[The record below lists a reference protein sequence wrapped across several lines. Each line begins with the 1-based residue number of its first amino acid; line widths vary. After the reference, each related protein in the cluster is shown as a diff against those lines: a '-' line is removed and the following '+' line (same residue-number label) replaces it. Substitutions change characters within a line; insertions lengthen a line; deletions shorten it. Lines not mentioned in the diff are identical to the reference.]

1 MRTLVSC
8 LLVLLPVLLQAQVIA
23 IRAGTIVDP
32 RNGTTASGQ
41 TILIEG
47 KRIKSI
53 GANLAIPQGAQIID
67 LSREWLAPGLID
79 AHTHLTLTETATAGP
94 FESFYLDQS
103 TTFRAMRGLHNAQA
117 VLRGGFTTVR
127 DVGNSAEYA
136 MSDVRRA
143 IDKGWF
149 VGPTIVDS
157 GKIIAPFG
165 GQSRDIPPEQ
175 GMFWRFEY
183 IDANGVDEIRRA
195 VRTNIYYGAG
205 VIKLVSDNNRYH
217 YSLEEVRAAVD
228 EAHRAGVPVAIHVI
242 FGGEA
247 ADNAIE
253 AGVDSLEHGFSL
265 SDSQLRRMVAKGVT
279 LVSTDFPRAHLD
291 VLGTSSG
298 MLPEPS
304 ILAPQIIDRLRRA
317 HRAGVRLVFGSDTVI
332 DLPGKTRADM
342 MLDYLDVWLEAGIAP
357 MEILRAMT
365 TDAAKLLRVDK
376 ERGALAEGLS
386 ADLIAMPGDPAKDI
400 FNLRK
405 IDFVMKEGQIV
416 RGDGSRAGQP

>member
-1 MRTLVSC
+1 MKAFVSC
-8 LLVLLPVLLQAQVIA
+8 LLLLLPVSLLAQVIA
-23 IRAGTIVDP
+23 IRAGAVVDP
-32 RNGTTASGQ
+32 RNGSTASNQ
-41 TILIEG
+41 IILIEG
-47 KRIKSI
+47 KKIKAVGVNVTVPP
-53 GANLAIPQGAQIID
+53 GAEIID
-67 LSREWLAPGLID
+67 LSHEWLSPGLMD
-79 AHTHLTLTETATAGP
+79 AHTHLTLSETATDGP

-103 TTFRAMRGLHNAQA
+103 TAFRSMRGLHNAQA

-127 DVGNSAEYA
+127 DVGNSANYA
-136 MSDVRRA
+136 MTDVRRA

-149 VGPTIVDS
+149 VGPTIIDS

-175 GMFWRFEY
+175 GAFWRFEY
-183 IDANGVDEIRRA
+183 IDADNVDEIRKA

-217 YSLEEVRAAVD
+217 YSLEEIRAAVD
-228 EAHRAGVPVAIHVI
+228 EAHHAGLPVAIHVI

-265 SDSQLRRMVAKGVT
+265 TDAQLKRMVAKGVA

-298 MLPEPS
+298 MLPEPAV
-304 ILAPQIIDRLRRA
+304 LAPQIIDRLRRA

-342 MLDYLDVWLEAGIAP
+342 MLDYLDVWLEAGISPA
-357 MEILRAMT
+357 EILRAMT
-365 TDAAKLLRVDK
+365 TDAAKLLRIDK
-376 ERGALAEGLS
+376 ERGTIVEGLS
-386 ADLIAMPGDPAKDI
+386 ADLVAMPGDPTKDI
-400 FNLRK
+400 TNLRK
-405 IDFVMKEGQIV
+405 IDFVMKDGHVV
-416 RGDGSRAGQP
+416 RDAGSRVGQP

>member
-8 LLVLLPVLLQAQVIA
+8 LLLLLPVLPQAQVIA

-53 GANLAIPQGAQIID
+53 GANVAIPQGAQIID

-79 AHTHLTLTETATAGP
+79 AHTHLTLSETATDGP

-136 MSDVRRA
+136 MTDVRRA

-157 GKIIAPFG
+157 GKIVAPFG

-183 IDANGVDEIRRA
+183 IDANGADEIRKA

-265 SDSQLRRMVAKGVT
+265 SDSQLKRMVAKGVT
-279 LVSTDFPRAHLD
+279 R
-291 VLGTSSG
+291 
-298 MLPEPS
+298 
-304 ILAPQIIDRLRRA
+304 
-317 HRAGVRLVFGSDTVI
+317 
-332 DLPGKTRADM
+332 
-342 MLDYLDVWLEAGIAP
+342 
-357 MEILRAMT
+357 
-365 TDAAKLLRVDK
+365 
-376 ERGALAEGLS
+376 
-386 ADLIAMPGDPAKDI
+386 
-400 FNLRK
+400 
-405 IDFVMKEGQIV
+405 
-416 RGDGSRAGQP
+416 